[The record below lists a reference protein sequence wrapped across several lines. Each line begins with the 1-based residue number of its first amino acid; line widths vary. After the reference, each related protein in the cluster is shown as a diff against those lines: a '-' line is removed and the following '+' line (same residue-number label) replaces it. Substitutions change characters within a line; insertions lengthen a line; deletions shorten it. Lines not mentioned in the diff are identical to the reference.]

1 MREQLRITCLIL
13 LCLYSLFFIIGS
25 TLAPVMAHFQ
35 HFEISAQ
42 LTATYMY
49 SCHQQPDRSFW
60 LLGYPI
66 ALCCRCYG
74 VYLSTAVSCILS
86 LYNRLNIS
94 YKTVVLLLILS
105 AIDIYINYGMGKL
118 NNTGNITRF
127 IAGILLGIVI
137 VKGLDTLLRTKG
149 KRKNEDEKGN
159 C

>member
-1 MREQLRITCLIL
+1 
-13 LCLYSLFFIIGS
+13 
-25 TLAPVMAHFQ
+25 MAHFQ
-35 HFEISAQ
+35 LFEISAK
-42 LTATYMY
+42 LTATYMF
-49 SCHQQPDRSFW
+49 SCHQQPDRCFW

-74 VYLSTAVSCILS
+74 VYLSTAVSSVLAV
-86 LYNRLNIS
+86 YNRLNIS
-94 YKTVVLLLILS
+94 RRTLLTMFIIS

-137 VKGLDTLLRTKG
+137 VKGLDTLLRMKG

-159 C
+159 R

>member
-1 MREQLRITCLIL
+1 
-13 LCLYSLFFIIGS
+13 
-25 TLAPVMAHFQ
+25 MAHFQ
-35 HFEISAQ
+35 LFEISAK

-74 VYLSTAVSCILS
+74 VYLSTAVSSILAI
-86 LYNRLNIS
+86 YNRLNIS
-94 YKTVVLLLILS
+94 YKTVVVLLILS

-137 VKGLDTLLRTKG
+137 VKGVDTLLRMKG
-149 KRKNEDEKGN
+149 NRKDEHEKGN